1 MAKSIL
7 IADDSEAVRY
17 NLRVVLENAGFTV
30 CGEAVDGLDA
40 LNKAAELLPDLIIL
54 DVKMPKMTGVEAASI
69 LKRRMPGTPLLLLTL
84 YPVGPA
90 VALAAGVH
98 GVLAK
103 PDDIKLLPAY
113 VKSLLDPPPA
123 VNTLIIS
130 GV

>member
-1 MAKSIL
+1 MPKSIL
-7 IADDSEAVRY
+7 IADDSEAVRLK
-17 NLRVVLENAGFTV
+17 LRVVLENAGFRV

-54 DVKMPKMTGVEAASI
+54 DVRMPKMTGIEAASI
-69 LKRRMPGTPLLLLTL
+69 LKGRMPATPLLLLTL
-84 YPVGPA
+84 YPVGLA
-90 VALAAGVH
+90 VASAAGVD

-113 VKSLLDPPPA
+113 VRNLLEPPPA

-130 GV
+130 EA